1 MGLSRFHSSFFY
13 CKRCT
18 SKNIQTQTFGPWVVR
33 ESPVGN
39 CCSTM
44 RIFACLNP
52 CSLQEIALN
61 ALQQLLL
68 MTTTYMSEKGF
79 SYFVEFMDVVRGA
92 LTSWIL
98 KFVIFLFIFL
108 VEKCFF
114 LVNFEVVKWNFP
126 RVAPL
131 WKNRSDGYGRADKWN
146 AKCVEMHWLFAEGGI
161 AGINSSTVWTF
172 DHQIRK
178 QCSN

>member
-1 MGLSRFHSSFFY
+1 
-13 CKRCT
+13 
-18 SKNIQTQTFGPWVVR
+18 
-33 ESPVGN
+33 
-39 CCSTM
+39 M

-131 WKNRSDGYGRADKWN
+131 
-146 AKCVEMHWLFAEGGI
+146 
-161 AGINSSTVWTF
+161 
-172 DHQIRK
+172 
-178 QCSN
+178 